1 MKKTLIFILCLIII
15 VISLFYIKY
24 EQYRNE
30 QKEINKENLEY
41 EMYLNKEILGT
52 ELTSII
58 NRAVDNNER
67 NSVLKNEEGFY
78 IENDRNSILIDV
90 KMLDEDKTYKME
102 MFYNNGITKFVELYE
117 LIHFECTKINYNKSG
132 RVSYMLFEQRTT

>member
-58 NRAVDNNER
+58 NRAVDSNER

>member
-24 EQYRNE
+24 QQYKNE

-58 NRAVDNNER
+58 NRAVDSNER

-78 IENDRNSILIDV
+78 VENDRNSILIDV

-117 LIHFECTKINYNKSG
+117 LIHFECTKINYNKTG
-132 RVSYMLFEQRTT
+132 RVSYMLFEQKTT

>member
-58 NRAVDNNER
+58 NRAVDSNER

-78 IENDRNSILIDV
+78 IENDKNSILIDV

>member
-1 MKKTLIFILCLIII
+1 MKKTLIFILCLLII

-24 EQYRNE
+24 QQYRNE